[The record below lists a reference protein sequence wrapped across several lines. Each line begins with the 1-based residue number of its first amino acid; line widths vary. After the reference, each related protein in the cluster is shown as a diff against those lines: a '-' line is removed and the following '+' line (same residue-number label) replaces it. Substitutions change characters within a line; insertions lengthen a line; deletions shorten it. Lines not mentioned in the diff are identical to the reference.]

1 MQGTLIFGTID
12 SYAYITISSSEKKR
26 KAVVALTHVVDG
38 SKPETSGGGGEAKAR
53 RSGVSGWQPSGR
65 RVVALRLKVFKS
77 L

>member
-1 MQGTLIFGTID
+1 MLTLKLV
-12 SYAYITISSSEKKR
+12 SLKKKR

-38 SKPETSGGGGEAKAR
+38 SKPETNGGGGEAKAR